1 MTTGA
6 TVIVRIKDAHQYFA
20 SANDEME
27 QMVEIILR
35 GFCDGVK
42 DDDIYEACHVMAEP
56 LFGEDYH
63 EYVDEVIQIL
73 RKGIHVNDM
82 EALCLWFM
90 NLGQS
95 DPDVDISLWSSNLTQ

>member
-1 MTTGA
+1 
-6 TVIVRIKDAHQYFA
+6 
-20 SANDEME
+20 
-27 QMVEIILR
+27 
-35 GFCDGVK
+35 
-42 DDDIYEACHVMAEP
+42 MAEP